1 MLQTIF
7 LSSLHKVSPAQCPS
21 SPITSLSGFQNEP
34 ISCQVAFRLAP
45 GKEKTLPIYARVES
59 DLPVSLYFVG
69 YMFCIRV
76 GGLRRSSRA
85 GKYDG
90 G

>member
-45 GKEKTLPIYARVES
+45 PKEKTLPFYARVES
-59 DLPVSLYFVG
+59 DLPASLYFVG
-69 YMFCIRV
+69 
-76 GGLRRSSRA
+76 
-85 GKYDG
+85 
-90 G
+90 